1 VLRSTR
7 GARGFGVSIGSQSR
21 RLLIS
26 HRVDRKFGSLNLFTQ
41 EERKNGGK
49 VERINISS
57 GTPWEPVVGYSRAV
71 RVGAYVH
78 VAGTTAT
85 GADGKIVGAGDAYA
99 QAVQTIKNIERAL
112 ERAGASLKD
121 VVRTR
126 VFLTNIA
133 DWEKVGKA
141 HGEFF
146 RDIRPASTMM
156 AITALVS
163 PEMLLE
169 IEAEAI
175 VPDGK

>member
-1 VLRSTR
+1 
-7 GARGFGVSIGSQSR
+7 
-21 RLLIS
+21 
-26 HRVDRKFGSLNLFTQ
+26 VDRKFGFPNLFTQ
-41 EERKNGGK
+41 EEQEKGGK
-49 VERINISS
+49 VERVNISS
-57 GTPWEPVVGYSRAV
+57 GTPWEPIVGYSRAV

-85 GADGKIVGAGDAYA
+85 GTDGKIVGAGDPYA
-99 QAVQTIKNIERAL
+99 QAVQTLKNIERAL

-126 VFLTNIA
+126 VFLVNIA

-146 RDIRPASTMM
+146 REIRPASTMV

-169 IEAEAI
+169 IEADAI